1 MTQLL
6 RWIKKTL
13 DGDYLKTMWLY
24 WRVSQYHQSSF
35 WSFSLVEKNDKYLN
49 PPMSQGLSPKSEEKK
64 KRVFL
69 KLGPPTLKPF
79 GRLSTT
85 PGFWLRCRKV
95 WYQDGS
101 MMAIPLL
108 SRFATLLAAF
118 LGLQLVQGN
127 QVPVAYSICH
137 KWVNYAYWRCF

>member
-1 MTQLL
+1 M
-6 RWIKKTL
+6 
-13 DGDYLKTMWLY
+13 G
-24 WRVSQYHQSSF
+24 
-35 WSFSLVEKNDKYLN
+35 KNYDKYLN
-49 PPMSQGLSPKSEEKK
+49 PPNEPRFIPEVGGKK
-64 KRVFL
+64 HKKTKRVFL

-108 SRFATLLAAF
+108 SRFATGPRKTGPS
-118 LGLQLVQGN
+118 GLFHM
-127 QVPVAYSICH
+127 P
-137 KWVNYAYWRCF
+137 